1 MRVGERENRFTQK
14 TLRWSQILVKAMEK
28 KKAGCRGVRVVSE
41 GLPRTDQLRPGR
53 VRGRRAFSQK
63 ERQGQRP

>member
-1 MRVGERENRFTQK
+1 MLVGERENRFTQK

-28 KKAGCRGVRVVSE
+28 KAGCRGVRVVSE
-41 GLPRTDQLRPGR
+41 GLPRTDRLRPGR
-53 VRGRRAFSQK
+53 VPGRRAFSQK